1 MKPQALFHKKTNLI
15 RKNSVILKSFSFL
28 IRNFATSFARF
39 LRSNIRKNFVAYC
52 IKIKKK
58 IMKHELIISSLLV
71 LGNPMM
77 ANAQQTK
84 TTTIESV
91 STENISTDSI
101 QAMKEK
107 LRQDSIQWEKQL
119 SAVTIKGTRS
129 QFRQKNGGIVARISG
144 TSLEKE
150 PTATEVLAKLPG
162 MFKNKDGKPQ
172 AFIGGSPE
180 IYINDRKVQDYSVVE
195 NLPVTQIKEVKVIH
209 HPGAEYGNNV
219 GCVLLITTKKNLQG
233 LAIVENSGFL
243 FDSFV
248 SNNHDLDL
256 TYTHGKMTYY
266 GKLGYAN
273 WQGIWKEQDIA
284 TNYVSGSNTG
294 NNSGSQASSNTSSQA
309 GDNAT
314 TYIASATLDCK
325 HSYYDR
331 FYWSAGA
338 DLALTEKQTIGV
350 KYDGYNIHQ
359 PMPFKMTSYAMTN
372 DYVDDNVTGNNK
384 FLYYDWQHH
393 VNAFYQGKYGEKW
406 KLNFF
411 GDFVKLHTEQAQFV
425 DEISER
431 GAAKGKGAATS
442 PSALVAASSSPSVPL
457 LASVP
462 SDSIAWS
469 LASSSP
475 LQEARNKF
483 TLLPQSDGTI
493 WGAKARANYTINDKQ
508 TWMMG
513 AEYNYVKSESRTDYT
528 PADKGTSTHSITKE
542 NHAAV
547 FAEYSLDFKPF
558 SLRVGLRYEH
568 VDSRL
573 NYLKDETGRTGI
585 GRIGSFE
592 NGNSETGRTGT
603 GTLETASNEPLHR
616 KYDNLYPSLLLS
628 HQSGR
633 FSQSLSYR
641 SSETR
646 PSFQELNTGTV
657 YANHYMRQIGNSQLE
672 PSQRHEFQYQASYGD
687 LFLQAS
693 YTYVKDYITSII
705 EPDSDDPQTGYIT
718 WTNIDH
724 CWNWGSFLGYRH
736 RWGFYEPQVQAGI
749 QQGFIKA
756 VSMGKEKSFHDPY
769 YIFSLYNGFHLPK
782 GWYLNLSFSYRSSG
796 TYDFLTLCSVHNFDF
811 QLYKSFLKDRLSL
824 SLNVNDIFNTK
835 RQKTDGTYGNV
846 RFQQQKWV
854 DTRSVQ
860 LRLTYRFNQAKK
872 QYRGENSAQEAVGRM
887 GGK

>member
-1 MKPQALFHKKTNLI
+1 
-15 RKNSVILKSFSFL
+15 
-28 IRNFATSFARF
+28 
-39 LRSNIRKNFVAYC
+39 
-52 IKIKKK
+52 
-58 IMKHELIISSLLV
+58 MKHELIISGLLV
-71 LGNPMM
+71 LGNSMM
-77 ANAQQTK
+77 ANAQK
-84 TTTIESV
+84 IETTAES
-91 STENISTDSI
+91 SSTDSI

-150 PTATEVLAKLPG
+150 PTATDVLTKLPG

-172 AFIGGSPE
+172 AFIGGAPE
-180 IYINDRKVQDYSVVE
+180 IYINDRKVQDYSIVE

-233 LAIVENSGFL
+233 LAIVENSGVL

-248 SNNHDLDL
+248 SNNHDFDL

-273 WQGIWKEQDIA
+273 WQGNWTEQDIT

-294 NNSGSQASSNTSSQA
+294 SNA

-314 TYIASATLDCK
+314 SYISSSTTDCK
-325 HSYYDR
+325 HSYNDH

-350 KYDGYNIHQ
+350 KYNGYNIHQ

-372 DYVDDNVTGNNK
+372 NHVDDIVTGNNK

-393 VNAFYQGKYGEKW
+393 VNAFYQGNYGEKW

-425 DEISER
+425 DEISEK

-542 NHAAV
+542 NHSAV

-573 NYLKDETGRTGI
+573 DYLKDETGRTGI
-585 GRIGSFE
+585 G
-592 NGNSETGRTGT
+592 TTGT
-603 GTLETASNEPLHR
+603 GTLETASTKPLHR

-628 HQSGR
+628 HQAGR

-657 YANHYMRQIGNSQLE
+657 YANRYLRQIGNSQLE
-672 PSQRHEFQYQASYGD
+672 PSKRHEFQYQASYGD

-705 EPDSDDPQTGYIT
+705 EPDSDDPQIGYIT

-756 VSMGKEKSFHDPY
+756 ISMGKEKSFHDPY

-796 TYDFLTLCSVHNFDF
+796 TYEYLTINSVHNFDF

-846 RFQQQKWV
+846 RFQQQKWE

>member
-1 MKPQALFHKKTNLI
+1 MKQ
-15 RKNSVILKSFSFL
+15 
-28 IRNFATSFARF
+28 
-39 LRSNIRKNFVAYC
+39 
-52 IKIKKK
+52 
-58 IMKHELIISSLLV
+58 ELIMSGLLF
-71 LGNPMM
+71 LGNQMM

-101 QAMKEK
+101 QAMREK

-119 SAVTIKGTRS
+119 AAVTIKGTRS

-162 MFKNKDGKPQ
+162 MFKDKDGKPQ
-172 AFIGGSPE
+172 AFIGGAPE
-180 IYINDRKVQDYSVVE
+180 IYINDRKVQDYSIVE

-233 LAIVENSGFL
+233 LAIVENSGVL

-256 TYTHGKMTYY
+256 TYTRGKMTYY

-273 WQGIWKEQDIA
+273 WQGYWKEQDIT
-284 TNYVSGSNTG
+284 TNYVSGSQAGSNTG
-294 NNSGSQASSNTSSQA
+294 NNAGSNTGS
-309 GDNAT
+309 NAT
-314 TYIASATLDCK
+314 SYIASSTLDCK
-325 HSYYDR
+325 HSYNDH

-372 DYVDDNVTGNNK
+372 DHVDDNVTGNNK

-393 VNAFYQGKYGEKW
+393 VNAFYQGKFGEKW

-431 GAAKGKGAATS
+431 
-442 PSALVAASSSPSVPL
+442 
-457 LASVP
+457 
-462 SDSIAWS
+462 
-469 LASSSP
+469 
-475 LQEARNKF
+475 EARNKF

-513 AEYNYVKSESRTDYT
+513 TEYNYVKSESRADYT

-547 FAEYSLDFKPF
+547 FAEYSIDFKPF

-573 NYLKDETGRTGI
+573 NYLKDETGT
-585 GRIGSFE
+585 
-592 NGNSETGRTGT
+592 TGT
-603 GTLETASNEPLHR
+603 GTTGTPETASTEPLHR
-616 KYDNLYPSLLLS
+616 TYDNFYPSLLLS
-628 HQSGR
+628 HQAGR

-657 YANHYMRQIGNSQLE
+657 YANRYMRQVGNSELE

-693 YTYVKDYITSII
+693 YTYVKNYITSII
-705 EPDSDDPQTGYIT
+705 DPDSDDPQTGYIT

-724 CWNWGSFLGYRH
+724 CWNWGCFLAYRH

-749 QQGFIKA
+749 QQGFINA
-756 VSMGKEKSFHDPY
+756 ISMGKEKSFHDPY

-782 GWYLNLSFSYRSSG
+782 GWYMNLSFSYRSSG
-796 TYDFLTLCSVHNFDF
+796 TYDFVTISSVHNFDF
-811 QLYKSFLKDRLSL
+811 QLYKSFLKDKLSL
-824 SLNVNDIFNTK
+824 SLNVSDIFNTR

-846 RFQQQKWV
+846 RFQQQKWE

>member
-1 MKPQALFHKKTNLI
+1 
-15 RKNSVILKSFSFL
+15 
-28 IRNFATSFARF
+28 
-39 LRSNIRKNFVAYC
+39 
-52 IKIKKK
+52 
-58 IMKHELIISSLLV
+58 MKHELIMSGLL
-71 LGNPMM
+71 LMGNTMM
-77 ANAQQTK
+77 ANAQKTE

-91 STENISTDSI
+91 STESISTDSI

-107 LRQDSIQWEKQL
+107 LRQDSIEWEKQL
-119 SAVTIKGTRS
+119 AAVTIKGTRS

-150 PTATEVLAKLPG
+150 PNATEVLAKLPG
-162 MFKNKDGKPQ
+162 MFKTKDGKPQ
-172 AFIGGSPE
+172 AFIGGAPE
-180 IYINDRKVQDYSVVE
+180 IYINDRKVQDYSIVE

-233 LAIVENSGFL
+233 LAIVENSGVL

-273 WQGIWKEQDIA
+273 WQGYWKEQDIT
-284 TNYVSGSNTG
+284 TNYVSGNQTG
-294 NNSGSQASSNTSSQA
+294 NNTGSNA

-314 TYIASATLDCK
+314 SYIASSTLDCK
-325 HSYYDR
+325 HSYNDH

-372 DYVDDNVTGNNK
+372 DHVDDNVTGNNK

-393 VNAFYQGKYGEKW
+393 VNAFYQGKFGEKW

-431 GAAKGKGAATS
+431 
-442 PSALVAASSSPSVPL
+442 
-457 LASVP
+457 
-462 SDSIAWS
+462 
-469 LASSSP
+469 
-475 LQEARNKF
+475 EARNKF

-513 AEYNYVKSESRTDYT
+513 TEYNYVKSESRADYT

-547 FAEYSLDFKPF
+547 FAEYSIDFKPF

-573 NYLKDETGRTGI
+573 NYLKDETGT
-585 GRIGSFE
+585 
-592 NGNSETGRTGT
+592 TGT
-603 GTLETASNEPLHR
+603 GTTGTGTPETASTEPLHR
-616 KYDNLYPSLLLS
+616 TYDNLYPSLLLS
-628 HQSGR
+628 HQAGR

-657 YANHYMRQIGNSQLE
+657 YANRYMRQVGNSQLE
-672 PSQRHEFQYQASYGD
+672 PSKRHEFQYQASYGD

-705 EPDSDDPQTGYIT
+705 DPDSDDPQIGYIT

-749 QQGFIKA
+749 QQGFINA
-756 VSMGKEKSFHDPY
+756 ISMGKEKGFHDPY

-782 GWYLNLSFSYRSSG
+782 GWYMNLSFSYRSSG
-796 TYDFLTLCSVHNFDF
+796 TYDFVTICSVHNFDF
-811 QLYKSFLKDRLSL
+811 QLYKSFLKDKLSL
-824 SLNVNDIFNTK
+824 SLNVSDIFNTR

-846 RFQQQKWV
+846 RFQQQKWE

>member
-1 MKPQALFHKKTNLI
+1 M
-15 RKNSVILKSFSFL
+15 SG
-28 IRNFATSFARF
+28 
-39 LRSNIRKNFVAYC
+39 
-52 IKIKKK
+52 
-58 IMKHELIISSLLV
+58 LLV

-84 TTTIESV
+84 TTTAESI
-91 STENISTDSI
+91 STAKNISTDSI

-119 SAVTIKGTRS
+119 AAVTIKGTRS

-233 LAIVENSGFL
+233 LAIVENSGVL

-248 SNNHDLDL
+248 SNNHDLYL

-284 TNYVSGSNTG
+284 TNYVSGS
-294 NNSGSQASSNTSSQA
+294 QA

-325 HSYYDR
+325 HSYNDH

-372 DYVDDNVTGNNK
+372 NHVDDNVTGNNK

-425 DEISER
+425 DEISEK

-442 PSALVAASSSPSVPL
+442 PSALLAPISSSSVPL

-469 LASSSP
+469 LASSTP

-603 GTLETASNEPLHR
+603 GTPGTASTEAPLHR

-641 SSETR
+641 SSEIR

-657 YANHYMRQIGNSQLE
+657 YANHYMRQVGNSQLE
-672 PSQRHEFQYQASYGD
+672 PSKRHEFQYQASYGD

-705 EPDSDDPQTGYIT
+705 EPYSDDPQTGYIT

-756 VSMGKEKSFHDPY
+756 ISMGKEKSFHDPY

-782 GWYLNLSFSYRSSG
+782 GWYMNLSFSYRSSG
-796 TYDFLTLCSVHNFDF
+796 TYEYLTINSVHNFDF

-835 RQKTDGTYGNV
+835 RYKTDGTYGNV
-846 RFQQQKWV
+846 RFQQQKWE

>member
-1 MKPQALFHKKTNLI
+1 MSGLLI
-15 RKNSVILKSFSFL
+15 
-28 IRNFATSFARF
+28 
-39 LRSNIRKNFVAYC
+39 
-52 IKIKKK
+52 
-58 IMKHELIISSLLV
+58 
-71 LGNPMM
+71 LGNQMM

-101 QAMKEK
+101 QAMREK

-119 SAVTIKGTRS
+119 AAVTIKGTRS

-150 PTATEVLAKLPG
+150 PNATEVLAKLPG
-162 MFKNKDGKPQ
+162 MFKDKDGKPQ
-172 AFIGGSPE
+172 AFIGGAPE
-180 IYINDRKVQDYSVVE
+180 IYINDRKVQDYSIVE

-233 LAIVENSGFL
+233 LAIVENSGVL

-256 TYTHGKMTYY
+256 TYTRGKMTYY

-273 WQGIWKEQDIA
+273 WQGYWKEQDIT
-284 TNYVSGSNTG
+284 TNYVSGSQAGSNTG
-294 NNSGSQASSNTSSQA
+294 NNAGSNTGS
-309 GDNAT
+309 NAT
-314 TYIASATLDCK
+314 SYIASSTLDCK
-325 HSYYDR
+325 HSYNDH

-372 DYVDDNVTGNNK
+372 DHVDDNVTGNNK

-393 VNAFYQGKYGEKW
+393 VNAFYQGKFGEKW

-431 GAAKGKGAATS
+431 
-442 PSALVAASSSPSVPL
+442 
-457 LASVP
+457 
-462 SDSIAWS
+462 
-469 LASSSP
+469 
-475 LQEARNKF
+475 EARNKF

-513 AEYNYVKSESRTDYT
+513 TEYNYVKSESRTDYT

-547 FAEYSLDFKPF
+547 FAEYSIDFKPF

-573 NYLKDETGRTGI
+573 NYLKDETGT
-585 GRIGSFE
+585 
-592 NGNSETGRTGT
+592 TGT
-603 GTLETASNEPLHR
+603 GTTGTPETASTEPLHR
-616 KYDNLYPSLLLS
+616 TYDNFYPSLLLS
-628 HQSGR
+628 HQAGR

-657 YANHYMRQIGNSQLE
+657 YANRYMRQVGNSELE
-672 PSQRHEFQYQASYGD
+672 PSQRHDFQYQASYGD

-756 VSMGKEKSFHDPY
+756 ISMGKEKSFHDPY

-782 GWYLNLSFSYRSSG
+782 GWYMNLSFSYRSSG
-796 TYDFLTLCSVHNFDF
+796 TYDFVTISSVHNFDF
-811 QLYKSFLKDRLSL
+811 QLYKSFLKDKLSL
-824 SLNVNDIFNTK
+824 SLNVSDIFNTR
-835 RQKTDGTYGNV
+835 RQKTDGTYDNV
-846 RFQQQKWV
+846 RFQQQKWE

>member
-1 MKPQALFHKKTNLI
+1 MKQQALFHKKTNLI
-15 RKNSVILKSFSFL
+15 QRNSVILKSFSFL
-28 IRNFATSFARF
+28 IHNFATSFARF

-58 IMKHELIISSLLV
+58 IMKQELIMSGLLI
-71 LGNPMM
+71 LGNPMI
-77 ANAQQTK
+77 ANAQQTE
-84 TTTIESV
+84 TTTAK
-91 STENISTDSI
+91 NISTDSI
-101 QAMKEK
+101 QAMREK

-119 SAVTIKGTRS
+119 AAVTIKGTRS

-256 TYTHGKMTYY
+256 TYTRGKMTYY
-266 GKLGYAN
+266 AKLSYAN

-294 NNSGSQASSNTSSQA
+294 SNA

-314 TYIASATLDCK
+314 TYIASSTLDCK
-325 HSYYDR
+325 HSYYDH
-331 FYWSAGA
+331 FYWSTGA

-372 DYVDDNVTGNNK
+372 DHVDDNVTGDNK

-393 VNAFYQGKYGEKW
+393 VNAFYQGNYGEKW
-406 KLNFF
+406 KLNIF
-411 GDFVKLHTEQAQFV
+411 GDFVKLHTEQGQFV
-425 DEISER
+425 DETSER
-431 GAAKGKGAATS
+431 GAAT
-442 PSALVAASSSPSVPL
+442 AASSSPSVSL
-457 LASVP
+457 LVPVP
-462 SDSIAWS
+462 SDSIACP

-573 NYLKDETGRTGI
+573 NYLKDETGKSG
-585 GRIGSFE
+585 IGSFG
-592 NGNSETGRTGT
+592 NGNSEIGTTGT
-603 GTLETASNEPLHR
+603 GTPGTASTEAPIHR

-657 YANHYMRQIGNSQLE
+657 YANRYMRQVGNSQLE
-672 PSQRHEFQYQASYGD
+672 PSKRHEFQYQASYGD

-705 EPDSDDPQTGYIT
+705 KPDSDDPQTGYIT

-736 RWGFYEPQVQAGI
+736 RWGFYEPQLQAGI

-756 VSMGKEKSFHDPY
+756 VNMGKEKSFHDPY

-796 TYDFLTLCSVHNFDF
+796 TYEYLTINSVHNFDF

-824 SLNVNDIFNTK
+824 SLNVSDIFNTIS
-835 RQKTDGTYGNV
+835 RKTDGTYGNV
-846 RFQQQKWV
+846 RFQQQKWE

>member
-1 MKPQALFHKKTNLI
+1 
-15 RKNSVILKSFSFL
+15 
-28 IRNFATSFARF
+28 
-39 LRSNIRKNFVAYC
+39 
-52 IKIKKK
+52 
-58 IMKHELIISSLLV
+58 MKHELIMSGLLV

-84 TTTIESV
+84 TTTA
-91 STENISTDSI
+91 ENISTDSI

-119 SAVTIKGTRS
+119 AAVTIKGTRS

-172 AFIGGSPE
+172 AFIGGAPE

-284 TNYVSGSNTG
+284 TNYVSGSNIESNTGSNTG

-314 TYIASATLDCK
+314 NYIASSTLDCK

-372 DYVDDNVTGNNK
+372 DHVDDNVTGNNK

-431 GAAKGKGAATS
+431 GAAKEKGAAKGKGAATS

-493 WGAKARANYTINDKQ
+493 WGAKARANYTISDKQ

-603 GTLETASNEPLHR
+603 GTPETASTEPLHR
-616 KYDNLYPSLLLS
+616 KYDNLYPSLLLT

-641 SSETR
+641 TSEIR

-657 YANHYMRQIGNSQLE
+657 YANRYMWQIGNSQLE

-736 RWGFYEPQVQAGI
+736 RWGFYEPQVQTGI

>member
-1 MKPQALFHKKTNLI
+1 MKQQALFHKKTNLI
-15 RKNSVILKSFSFL
+15 QRNSVILKSFSFL

-58 IMKHELIISSLLV
+58 IMKQELIMSGLLI
-71 LGNPMM
+71 LGNPMI
-77 ANAQQTK
+77 ANAQQTE
-84 TTTIESV
+84 TTTAK
-91 STENISTDSI
+91 NISTDSI
-101 QAMKEK
+101 QAMREK

-119 SAVTIKGTRS
+119 AAVTIKGTRS

-172 AFIGGSPE
+172 AFIGGAPE

-233 LAIVENSGFL
+233 LAIVENSGVL

-273 WQGIWKEQDIA
+273 WQGKWKEQDIA
-284 TNYVSGSNTG
+284 TNYVSGSNIGSNTG

-325 HSYYDR
+325 HSYNDH

-372 DYVDDNVTGNNK
+372 DHVDDNVTGNNK
-384 FLYYDWQHH
+384 FFYYDWQHH
-393 VNAFYQGKYGEKW
+393 VNAFYQGHYGEKW

-431 GAAKGKGAATS
+431 GAAT
-442 PSALVAASSSPSVPL
+442 AASSSPSVSL
-457 LASVP
+457 LVPVP
-462 SDSIAWS
+462 SDSIACP

-573 NYLKDETGRTGI
+573 DYLKDETGRNGI
-585 GRIGSFE
+585 G
-592 NGNSETGRTGT
+592 TTGT
-603 GTLETASNEPLHR
+603 GTLETASTEPLHR

-628 HQSGR
+628 HQAGR

-641 SSETR
+641 SSEIR

-672 PSQRHEFQYQASYGD
+672 PSKRHEFQYQASYGD

-736 RWGFYEPQVQAGI
+736 RWGFYEPQLQAGI

-796 TYDFLTLCSVHNFDF
+796 TYEYLTINSVHNFDF

-824 SLNVNDIFNTK
+824 SLNVSDIFNTIS
-835 RQKTDGTYGNV
+835 RKTDGTYGNV
-846 RFQQQKWV
+846 RFQQQKWE

>member
-1 MKPQALFHKKTNLI
+1 MII
-15 RKNSVILKSFSFL
+15 R
-28 IRNFATSFARF
+28 
-39 LRSNIRKNFVAYC
+39 
-52 IKIKKK
+52 KK
-58 IMKHELIISSLLV
+58 IMKHELIMSGLLI

-77 ANAQQTK
+77 MHAQKTK
-84 TTTIESV
+84 TTTAESISAESS
-91 STENISTDSI
+91 STDNIQAIKENLHPDSI

-107 LRQDSIQWEKQL
+107 LHQDSIQWEKQL
-119 SAVTIKGTRS
+119 AAVTIKGTRS

-266 GKLGYAN
+266 GKLAYAN

-284 TNYVSGSNTG
+284 TNYVSGNQAGDNTG
-294 NNSGSQASSNTSSQA
+294 NNA

-314 TYIASATLDCK
+314 TYIASATLDSK

-338 DLALTEKQTIGV
+338 DLALTEKQTFGV

-372 DYVDDNVTGNNK
+372 NHVDDNVTGDNK

-393 VNAFYQGKYGEKW
+393 VNAFYQGHYGEKW
-406 KLNFF
+406 KLNIF
-411 GDFVKLHTEQAQFV
+411 GDFVKLHTEQGQFV
-425 DEISER
+425 NEISE
-431 GAAKGKGAATS
+431 KN
-442 PSALVAASSSPSVPL
+442 
-457 LASVP
+457 LANGVSEE
-462 SDSIAWS
+462 D
-469 LASSSP
+469 
-475 LQEARNKF
+475 ARNKF

-558 SLRVGLRYEH
+558 SLRL
-568 VDSRL
+568 
-573 NYLKDETGRTGI
+573 
-585 GRIGSFE
+585 
-592 NGNSETGRTGT
+592 
-603 GTLETASNEPLHR
+603 
-616 KYDNLYPSLLLS
+616 
-628 HQSGR
+628 
-633 FSQSLSYR
+633 
-641 SSETR
+641 
-646 PSFQELNTGTV
+646 
-657 YANHYMRQIGNSQLE
+657 
-672 PSQRHEFQYQASYGD
+672 
-687 LFLQAS
+687 
-693 YTYVKDYITSII
+693 
-705 EPDSDDPQTGYIT
+705 
-718 WTNIDH
+718 
-724 CWNWGSFLGYRH
+724 
-736 RWGFYEPQVQAGI
+736 
-749 QQGFIKA
+749 
-756 VSMGKEKSFHDPY
+756 
-769 YIFSLYNGFHLPK
+769 
-782 GWYLNLSFSYRSSG
+782 
-796 TYDFLTLCSVHNFDF
+796 
-811 QLYKSFLKDRLSL
+811 
-824 SLNVNDIFNTK
+824 
-835 RQKTDGTYGNV
+835 
-846 RFQQQKWV
+846 
-854 DTRSVQ
+854 
-860 LRLTYRFNQAKK
+860 
-872 QYRGENSAQEAVGRM
+872 
-887 GGK
+887 

>member
-1 MKPQALFHKKTNLI
+1 M
-15 RKNSVILKSFSFL
+15 
-28 IRNFATSFARF
+28 
-39 LRSNIRKNFVAYC
+39 
-52 IKIKKK
+52 
-58 IMKHELIISSLLV
+58 SSLLI

-84 TTTIESV
+84 TTTAESI
-91 STENISTDSI
+91 STAKNISTDSI

-119 SAVTIKGTRS
+119 AAVTIKGTRS

-172 AFIGGSPE
+172 AFIGGAPE

-284 TNYVSGSNTG
+284 TNYVSGS
-294 NNSGSQASSNTSSQA
+294 QA

-325 HSYYDR
+325 HSYNDH

-372 DYVDDNVTGNNK
+372 DHVDDNVTGNNK
-384 FLYYDWQHH
+384 FFYYDWQHH

-425 DEISER
+425 DEISEK

-442 PSALVAASSSPSVPL
+442 PSALLAPSSFPSVSL

-475 LQEARNKF
+475 QQEARNKF

-592 NGNSETGRTGT
+592 NGNSEIGRTGT
-603 GTLETASNEPLHR
+603 GTPGTASTEAPLHR
-616 KYDNLYPSLLLS
+616 KYDNLYPSLLLT

-641 SSETR
+641 SSEIR

-657 YANHYMRQIGNSQLE
+657 YANHYMRQVGNSQLE

-693 YTYVKDYITSII
+693 YTYVKNYITSII
-705 EPDSDDPQTGYIT
+705 EPYSDDPQTGYIT

-736 RWGFYEPQVQAGI
+736 RWGFYEPQLQAGI

-796 TYDFLTLCSVHNFDF
+796 TYEFLTINSVHNFDF

-824 SLNVNDIFNTK
+824 SLNVSDIFNTIS
-835 RQKTDGTYGNV
+835 RKTDGTYGNV
-846 RFQQQKWV
+846 RFQQQKWE

>member
-1 MKPQALFHKKTNLI
+1 
-15 RKNSVILKSFSFL
+15 
-28 IRNFATSFARF
+28 
-39 LRSNIRKNFVAYC
+39 
-52 IKIKKK
+52 
-58 IMKHELIISSLLV
+58 MKHELIMSGLLV

-84 TTTIESV
+84 TTTTESV

-119 SAVTIKGTRS
+119 AAVTIKGTRS

-233 LAIVENSGFL
+233 LAIVESSGFL

-256 TYTHGKMTYY
+256 TYTHDKMTYY

-284 TNYVSGSNTG
+284 TNYVSGSNIGSNTG
-294 NNSGSQASSNTSSQA
+294 SNTSSQA

-325 HSYYDR
+325 HSYNDH

-350 KYDGYNIHQ
+350 KYNGYNIHQ

-372 DYVDDNVTGNNK
+372 NHVDDNVTGNNK
-384 FLYYDWQHH
+384 FFYYDWQHH
-393 VNAFYQGKYGEKW
+393 VNAFYQGHYGEKW

-411 GDFVKLHTEQAQFV
+411 GDFVKLHTEQGQFV
-425 DEISER
+425 DEISE
-431 GAAKGKGAATS
+431 KN
-442 PSALVAASSSPSVPL
+442 
-457 LASVP
+457 LANGVNEE
-462 SDSIAWS
+462 D
-469 LASSSP
+469 
-475 LQEARNKF
+475 ARNKF

-573 NYLKDETGRTGI
+573 DYLKDETGRTGI
-585 GRIGSFE
+585 GRIGS
-592 NGNSETGRTGT
+592 SETGTTGT
-603 GTLETASNEPLHR
+603 GTPGTASSEPLHR
-616 KYDNLYPSLLLS
+616 KYNNLYPSLLLS

-641 SSETR
+641 SSEIR
-646 PSFQELNTGTV
+646 PTFQELNTGTV
-657 YANHYMRQIGNSQLE
+657 YANRYMWQIGNSQLE

-724 CWNWGSFLGYRH
+724 
-736 RWGFYEPQVQAGI
+736 
-749 QQGFIKA
+749 
-756 VSMGKEKSFHDPY
+756 D
-769 YIFSLYNGFHLPK
+769 
-782 GWYLNLSFSYRSSG
+782 
-796 TYDFLTLCSVHNFDF
+796 
-811 QLYKSFLKDRLSL
+811 
-824 SLNVNDIFNTK
+824 
-835 RQKTDGTYGNV
+835 TD
-846 RFQQQKWV
+846 W
-854 DTRSVQ
+854 
-860 LRLTYRFNQAKK
+860 
-872 QYRGENSAQEAVGRM
+872 
-887 GGK
+887 

>member
-1 MKPQALFHKKTNLI
+1 MKQQALFHKKINLI

-28 IRNFATSFARF
+28 IRNFATSSARF

-58 IMKHELIISSLLV
+58 IMKQELIMSGLLI
-71 LGNPMM
+71 LGNPMI

-84 TTTIESV
+84 TTTAESI
-91 STENISTDSI
+91 STAKNISTDSI

-119 SAVTIKGTRS
+119 AAVTIKGTRS

-180 IYINDRKVQDYSVVE
+180 IYINERKVQDYSVVE

-233 LAIVENSGFL
+233 LAIVENSGIL

-273 WQGIWKEQDIA
+273 WQGKWKEQDIT
-284 TNYVSGSNTG
+284 TNYVSGSN
-294 NNSGSQASSNTSSQA
+294 AESNTSSQA
-309 GDNAT
+309 SSNAIS
-314 TYIASATLDCK
+314 YISSSTLDCK
-325 HSYYDR
+325 HSYNDH

-359 PMPFKMTSYAMTN
+359 PMPFKMTSYAMTTHATTGSH
-372 DYVDDNVTGNNK
+372 VDDNVTGNNK

-431 GAAKGKGAATS
+431 GAASTQ
-442 PSALVAASSSPSVPL
+442 
-457 LASVP
+457 
-462 SDSIAWS
+462 
-469 LASSSP
+469 
-475 LQEARNKF
+475 QEARNKF

-573 NYLKDETGRTGI
+573 NYLKDETGRSG
-585 GRIGSFE
+585 IGSFE
-592 NGNSETGRTGT
+592 NGNSEIGT
-603 GTLETASNEPLHR
+603 TRIGTPGTASTEAPLHR

-628 HQSGR
+628 HQAGR

-641 SSETR
+641 SSEIR

-657 YANHYMRQIGNSQLE
+657 YANRYMRQVGNSQLE

-705 EPDSDDPQTGYIT
+705 EPDSDDPQIGYIT

-796 TYDFLTLCSVHNFDF
+796 TYDFLTINSVHNFDF

-824 SLNVNDIFNTK
+824 SLNVSDIFNTIS
-835 RQKTDGTYGNV
+835 RKTDGTYGNV
-846 RFQQQKWV
+846 RFQQQKWE

>member
-1 MKPQALFHKKTNLI
+1 MKQ
-15 RKNSVILKSFSFL
+15 
-28 IRNFATSFARF
+28 
-39 LRSNIRKNFVAYC
+39 
-52 IKIKKK
+52 
-58 IMKHELIISSLLV
+58 ELIMSGLLV

-77 ANAQQTK
+77 ANAQKTE

-91 STENISTDSI
+91 STENNSTDSI

-107 LRQDSIQWEKQL
+107 LRQDSIEWEKQL
-119 SAVTIKGTRS
+119 AAVTIKGTRS

-162 MFKNKDGKPQ
+162 MFKDKDGKPQ
-172 AFIGGSPE
+172 AFIGGAPE
-180 IYINDRKVQDYSVVE
+180 IYINDRKVQDYSIVE

-233 LAIVENSGFL
+233 LAIVENSGVL

-273 WQGIWKEQDIA
+273 WQGYWKEQDIT
-284 TNYVSGSNTG
+284 TNYVSGNQTGNNAGSNTG
-294 NNSGSQASSNTSSQA
+294 S
-309 GDNAT
+309 NAT
-314 TYIASATLDCK
+314 SYIASSTLDCK
-325 HSYYDR
+325 HSYNDH

-372 DYVDDNVTGNNK
+372 DHVDDNVTGNNK

-393 VNAFYQGKYGEKW
+393 VNAFYQGKFGEKW

-431 GAAKGKGAATS
+431 
-442 PSALVAASSSPSVPL
+442 
-457 LASVP
+457 
-462 SDSIAWS
+462 
-469 LASSSP
+469 
-475 LQEARNKF
+475 EARNKF

-513 AEYNYVKSESRTDYT
+513 TEYNYVKSESRADYT

-547 FAEYSLDFKPF
+547 FAEYSIDFKPF

-573 NYLKDETGRTGI
+573 DYLKDETGT
-585 GRIGSFE
+585 
-592 NGNSETGRTGT
+592 TGT
-603 GTLETASNEPLHR
+603 GTTGTPETASTEPLHR
-616 KYDNLYPSLLLS
+616 TYDNFYPSLLLS
-628 HQSGR
+628 HQAGR

-657 YANHYMRQIGNSQLE
+657 YANRYMRQVGNSELE
-672 PSQRHEFQYQASYGD
+672 PSQRHDFQYQASYGD

-693 YTYVKDYITSII
+693 YTYVKNYITSII
-705 EPDSDDPQTGYIT
+705 DPDSDDPQTGYIT

-749 QQGFIKA
+749 QQGFINA
-756 VSMGKEKSFHDPY
+756 ISMGKEKSFHDPY

-796 TYDFLTLCSVHNFDF
+796 TYDFVTISSVHNFDF
-811 QLYKSFLKDRLSL
+811 QLYKSFLKDKLSL
-824 SLNVNDIFNTK
+824 SLNVSDIFNTR

-846 RFQQQKWV
+846 RFQQQKWE

>member
-1 MKPQALFHKKTNLI
+1 M
-15 RKNSVILKSFSFL
+15 
-28 IRNFATSFARF
+28 
-39 LRSNIRKNFVAYC
+39 
-52 IKIKKK
+52 
-58 IMKHELIISSLLV
+58 SSLLI

-84 TTTIESV
+84 TTTAGSS
-91 STENISTDSI
+91 STESILTKKEELHQDSI

-119 SAVTIKGTRS
+119 AAVTIKGTRS

-150 PTATEVLAKLPG
+150 PTTTEVLAKLPG
-162 MFKNKDGKPQ
+162 MFKSKDGKPQ
-172 AFIGGSPE
+172 AFIGGAPE
-180 IYINDRKVQDYSVVE
+180 IYINERKVQDYSVVE

-233 LAIVENSGFL
+233 LAIVENSGIL

-256 TYTHGKMTYY
+256 TYTHGKITYY
-266 GKLGYAN
+266 AKLGYAN
-273 WQGIWKEQDIA
+273 WQGKWKEQDIT

-294 NNSGSQASSNTSSQA
+294 SNSGSQA

-314 TYIASATLDCK
+314 TYLASSTLDCK
-325 HSYYDR
+325 HSYNDH

-359 PMPFKMTSYAMTN
+359 PMPFKMTSYAMTTQATTGSHI
-372 DYVDDNVTGNNK
+372 DDNVTGNNK

-393 VNAFYQGKYGEKW
+393 VNAFYQGHYGEKW

-411 GDFVKLHTEQAQFV
+411 GDFVKLHTEQAQYV

-431 GAAKGKGAATS
+431 GAAST
-442 PSALVAASSSPSVPL
+442 SSSS
-457 LASVP
+457 
-462 SDSIAWS
+462 
-469 LASSSP
+469 
-475 LQEARNKF
+475 QKEARNKF

-493 WGAKARANYTINDKQ
+493 WGAKTRANYTINDKQ

-573 NYLKDETGRTGI
+573 DYLNDETGRTGI
-585 GRIGSFE
+585 G
-592 NGNSETGRTGT
+592 TTGT
-603 GTLETASNEPLHR
+603 GTTGTGIGSSTEPLHR

-646 PSFQELNTGTV
+646 PSFRELNTGTV
-657 YANHYMRQIGNSQLE
+657 YANRYMRQIGNSQLE
-672 PSQRHEFQYQASYGD
+672 PSKRHEFQYQASYGD

-693 YTYVKDYITSII
+693 YTYVKDYITNII

-718 WTNIDH
+718 WINIDH

-736 RWGFYEPQVQAGI
+736 RWGFYEPQLQAGI

-796 TYDFLTLCSVHNFDF
+796 TYEYLTINSVHNFDF

-824 SLNVNDIFNTK
+824 SLNVSDIFNTK
-835 RQKTDGTYGNV
+835 SQKTDGTYGNV
-846 RFQQQKWV
+846 RFQQQKWE

>member
-1 MKPQALFHKKTNLI
+1 MSGLLI
-15 RKNSVILKSFSFL
+15 
-28 IRNFATSFARF
+28 
-39 LRSNIRKNFVAYC
+39 
-52 IKIKKK
+52 
-58 IMKHELIISSLLV
+58 
-71 LGNPMM
+71 LGNPTM
-77 ANAQQTK
+77 AHAQQTK
-84 TTTIESV
+84 TTTAESS
-91 STENISTDSI
+91 STESCSTESNSTESILTKKEGLLQDSI

-150 PTATEVLAKLPG
+150 PNATEVLAKLPG
-162 MFKNKDGKPQ
+162 MFKDKDGKPQ
-172 AFIGGSPE
+172 AFIGGAPE
-180 IYINDRKVQDYSVVE
+180 IYINDRKVQDYSMVE

-266 GKLGYAN
+266 AKLGYAN
-273 WQGIWKEQDIA
+273 WQGNWKEQDIT
-284 TNYVSGSNTG
+284 TNYVSGNQTG
-294 NNSGSQASSNTSSQA
+294 NNTGSNA

-314 TYIASATLDCK
+314 SYIASSTLDCK
-325 HSYYDR
+325 HSYNDH

-372 DYVDDNVTGNNK
+372 DHVDDNVTGNNK

-411 GDFVKLHTEQAQFV
+411 GDFVKLHTEQVQFV

-431 GAAKGKGAATS
+431 GAAST
-442 PSALVAASSSPSVPL
+442 PSSFPSVSL
-457 LASVP
+457 LAPVP
-462 SDSIAWS
+462 SDSIACP
-469 LASSSP
+469 LTSSSP

-513 AEYNYVKSESRTDYT
+513 AEYNYVKSESRADYT

-573 NYLKDETGRTGI
+573 DYLKDETGTTGI
-585 GRIGSFE
+585 GS
-592 NGNSETGRTGT
+592 SETGTTGT
-603 GTLETASNEPLHR
+603 GTPETASTEPLHR
-616 KYDNLYPSLLLS
+616 KYDNLYPSLLLT

-657 YANHYMRQIGNSQLE
+657 YANRYMRQVGNSELE
-672 PSQRHEFQYQASYGD
+672 PSQRHDFQYQASYGD

-693 YTYVKDYITSII
+693 YTYVKNYITSII
-705 EPDSDDPQTGYIT
+705 EPDSNDPQTGYIT

-749 QQGFIKA
+749 QQGFINA
-756 VSMGKEKSFHDPY
+756 ISMGKEKSFHDPY

-782 GWYLNLSFSYRSSG
+782 GWYMNLSFSYRSSG
-796 TYDFLTLCSVHNFDF
+796 TYDFVTISSVHNFDF

-824 SLNVNDIFNTK
+824 SLNVSDIFNTIS
-835 RQKTDGTYGNV
+835 RKTDGTYGNV
-846 RFQQQKWV
+846 RFQQQKWE

>member
-1 MKPQALFHKKTNLI
+1 MSGLLI
-15 RKNSVILKSFSFL
+15 
-28 IRNFATSFARF
+28 
-39 LRSNIRKNFVAYC
+39 
-52 IKIKKK
+52 
-58 IMKHELIISSLLV
+58 
-71 LGNPMM
+71 LGNPMLTH
-77 ANAQQTK
+77 AQQTK
-84 TTTIESV
+84 TTTAGSS
-91 STENISTDSI
+91 STESILTKKEVLLQDSI

-119 SAVTIKGTRS
+119 AAVTIKGTRS

-172 AFIGGSPE
+172 AFIGGAPE
-180 IYINDRKVQDYSVVE
+180 IYINERKVQDYSVVE

-243 FDSFV
+243 FNSFV

-256 TYTHGKMTYY
+256 TYTRGKMTYY
-266 GKLGYAN
+266 AKLSYAN

-294 NNSGSQASSNTSSQA
+294 SNA

-314 TYIASATLDCK
+314 TYIASSTLDCK
-325 HSYYDR
+325 HSYNDH

-372 DYVDDNVTGNNK
+372 NHVDDNVTGNNK
-384 FLYYDWQHH
+384 FFYYDWQHH

-431 GAAKGKGAATS
+431 GAAT
-442 PSALVAASSSPSVPL
+442 AASSSPSVSL

-462 SDSIAWS
+462 SDSIACP

-493 WGAKARANYTINDKQ
+493 WGAKTRANYTINDKQ
-508 TWMMG
+508 SLMFG
-513 AEYNYVKSESRTDYT
+513 GEYNYVKSESRTDYT

-573 NYLKDETGRTGI
+573 KYLKEETGRTGI
-585 GRIGSFE
+585 GSSE
-592 NGNSETGRTGT
+592 NGNSETGTTGTGTTGT
-603 GTLETASNEPLHR
+603 GTLKAISANTPIHR

-628 HQSGR
+628 HQAGR

-657 YANHYMRQIGNSQLE
+657 YANRYMRQIGNSQLE
-672 PSQRHEFQYQASYGD
+672 PSKRHEFQYQASYGD

-705 EPDSDDPQTGYIT
+705 EPDSDDPQIGYIT

-756 VSMGKEKSFHDPY
+756 ISMGKEKSFHDPY

-796 TYDFLTLCSVHNFDF
+796 TYDFITICSMHNFDF

-835 RQKTDGTYGNV
+835 RQKTDGIYGNV
-846 RFQQQKWV
+846 RFQQQKWE

>member
-1 MKPQALFHKKTNLI
+1 M
-15 RKNSVILKSFSFL
+15 
-28 IRNFATSFARF
+28 
-39 LRSNIRKNFVAYC
+39 
-52 IKIKKK
+52 
-58 IMKHELIISSLLV
+58 SSLLI

-77 ANAQQTK
+77 ANAQKTE
-84 TTTIESV
+84 TTTIES
-91 STENISTDSI
+91 ISTDSI
-101 QAMKEK
+101 QAMREK
-107 LRQDSIQWEKQL
+107 LRQDSILWEKQL
-119 SAVTIKGTRS
+119 SSVTIKGTRS

-150 PTATEVLAKLPG
+150 PNATEVLAKLPG
-162 MFKNKDGKPQ
+162 MFKDKDGKPQ
-172 AFIGGSPE
+172 AFIGGAPE
-180 IYINDRKVQDYSVVE
+180 IYINDRKVQDYSIVE

-233 LAIVENSGFL
+233 LAIVENSGVL

-273 WQGIWKEQDIA
+273 WQGNWKEQDIA
-284 TNYVSGSNTG
+284 TNYVSGNQTG
-294 NNSGSQASSNTSSQA
+294 NNTGSNA

-314 TYIASATLDCK
+314 TYIASSTLDCK
-325 HSYYDR
+325 HSYNDH
-331 FYWSAGA
+331 FYWSTGA
-338 DLALTEKQTIGV
+338 DLALTESQTIGV

-359 PMPFKMTSYAMTN
+359 PMPFKTTSYAMTN
-372 DYVDDNVTGNNK
+372 DHVDDNVTGDNK

-431 GAAKGKGAATS
+431 GAATGKEAAIGNGGAIVKGGAIS
-442 PSALVAASSSPSVPL
+442 PSSLTAASSSPSVSL
-457 LASVP
+457 LAPVP
-462 SDSIAWS
+462 SDSIACPLS
-469 LASSSP
+469 SSSP
-475 LQEARNKF
+475 QLEARNKF

-573 NYLKDETGRTGI
+573 DYLKDETGRTGI
-585 GRIGSFE
+585 GS
-592 NGNSETGRTGT
+592 SETGTTGT
-603 GTLETASNEPLHR
+603 GTPGTASTEPLHR

-657 YANHYMRQIGNSQLE
+657 YANRYQRQVGNSQLE
-672 PSQRHEFQYQASYGD
+672 PSQRHDFQYQASYGD

-693 YTYVKDYITSII
+693 YTYVKNYITSII
-705 EPDSDDPQTGYIT
+705 EPYSDDPQTGYIT

-749 QQGFIKA
+749 QQGFLNAIC
-756 VSMGKEKSFHDPY
+756 MGKEKSFHDPY

-796 TYDFLTLCSVHNFDF
+796 TYDFLTISSVHNFDF

-824 SLNVNDIFNTK
+824 SLNVSDIFNTK
-835 RQKTDGTYGNV
+835 RQKTDGIYGNV
-846 RFQQQKWV
+846 RFQQQKWE

-872 QYRGENSAQEAVGRM
+872 QYRGENTAQEAVGRM

>member
-1 MKPQALFHKKTNLI
+1 MSGLLI
-15 RKNSVILKSFSFL
+15 
-28 IRNFATSFARF
+28 
-39 LRSNIRKNFVAYC
+39 
-52 IKIKKK
+52 
-58 IMKHELIISSLLV
+58 
-71 LGNPMM
+71 LGNQMI

-84 TTTIESV
+84 TTTAESI
-91 STENISTDSI
+91 STAKNISTDSI
-101 QAMKEK
+101 QAMREK

-119 SAVTIKGTRS
+119 AAVTIKGTRS

-150 PTATEVLAKLPG
+150 PNATEVLAKLPG

-172 AFIGGSPE
+172 AFIGGAPE

-256 TYTHGKMTYY
+256 TYTRGKMTYY
-266 GKLGYAN
+266 AKLSYAN

-294 NNSGSQASSNTSSQA
+294 SNA

-314 TYIASATLDCK
+314 TYIASSTLDCK
-325 HSYYDR
+325 HSYYDH
-331 FYWSAGA
+331 FYWSTGA

-359 PMPFKMTSYAMTN
+359 PMSFKMTSYAMTN
-372 DYVDDNVTGNNK
+372 DHVDDNVTGDNK

-393 VNAFYQGKYGEKW
+393 VNAFYQGNYGEKW
-406 KLNFF
+406 KLNVF
-411 GDFVKLHTEQAQFV
+411 GDFVKLHTEQGQFV
-425 DEISER
+425 DEISE
-431 GAAKGKGAATS
+431 KN
-442 PSALVAASSSPSVPL
+442 
-457 LASVP
+457 LANGVSEE
-462 SDSIAWS
+462 
-469 LASSSP
+469 
-475 LQEARNKF
+475 EARNKF

-573 NYLKDETGRTGI
+573 NYLKDETGKSG
-585 GRIGSFE
+585 IGSFG
-592 NGNSETGRTGT
+592 NGNSEIGTTGT
-603 GTLETASNEPLHR
+603 GTLETASTEAPLHR

-641 SSETR
+641 SSEIR

-657 YANHYMRQIGNSQLE
+657 YANRYMRQVGNSQLE

-693 YTYVKDYITSII
+693 YTYVKNYITSII

-736 RWGFYEPQVQAGI
+736 RWGFYEPQLQAGI

-782 GWYLNLSFSYRSSG
+782 GWYMNLSFSYRSSG
-796 TYDFLTLCSVHNFDF
+796 TYDFLTICSVHNFDF

-846 RFQQQKWV
+846 QFQQQKWE

>member
-1 MKPQALFHKKTNLI
+1 M
-15 RKNSVILKSFSFL
+15 
-28 IRNFATSFARF
+28 RN
-39 LRSNIRKNFVAYC
+39 
-52 IKIKKK
+52 
-58 IMKHELIISSLLV
+58 ELIMGCLLMLSL
-71 LGNPMM
+71 PT
-77 ANAQQTK
+77 ATHAQQKEQTTK
-84 TTTIESV
+84 ADA
-91 STENISTDSI
+91 DSI
-101 QAMKEK
+101 LTMRERM
-107 LRQDSIQWEKQL
+107 RQDSILWEKQL
-119 SAVTIKGTRS
+119 DAVTIKGTRS
-129 QFRQKNGGIVARISG
+129 QFRQKNGGIVARIAG

-150 PTATEVLAKLPG
+150 PTTTDVLAKLPG
-162 MFKNKDGKPQ
+162 MFRNKDGKPQ
-172 AFIGGSPE
+172 AFIGGAPE

-233 LAIVENSGFL
+233 LAIVENSGVL

-273 WQGIWKEQDIA
+273 WQGYWKEQDIT
-284 TNYVSGSNTG
+284 TNYVSGNQAGSNIGSNTD
-294 NNSGSQASSNTSSQA
+294 
-309 GDNAT
+309 DNAT
-314 TYIASATLDCK
+314 SYIASSTLDCK
-325 HSYYDR
+325 HSYNDH

-372 DYVDDNVTGNNK
+372 DHVDDNVTGDNK

-393 VNAFYQGKYGEKW
+393 VNAFYQGKFGEKW

-431 GAAKGKGAATS
+431 
-442 PSALVAASSSPSVPL
+442 
-457 LASVP
+457 
-462 SDSIAWS
+462 
-469 LASSSP
+469 
-475 LQEARNKF
+475 EARNKF

-513 AEYNYVKSESRTDYT
+513 AEYNYVKSESRADYT
-528 PADKGTSTHSITKE
+528 PVDKGTSTHSITKE

-573 NYLKDETGRTGI
+573 DYL
-585 GRIGSFE
+585 
-592 NGNSETGRTGT
+592 
-603 GTLETASNEPLHR
+603 TAADGANTDLQQPIHR
-616 KYDNLYPSLLLS
+616 SYNNLYPSLLLT
-628 HQSGR
+628 HQAGR

-657 YANHYMRQIGNSQLE
+657 YANRYMRQVGNCKLE

-705 EPDSDDPQTGYIT
+705 EPDSNDPQTGYIT

-736 RWGFYEPQVQAGI
+736 RWGFYEPQLQAGI
-749 QQGFIKA
+749 EQGFIKTI
-756 VSMGKEKSFHDPY
+756 SMGKEKGFHDPY

-782 GWYLNLSFSYRSSG
+782 GWYMNLSFSYRSSG
-796 TYDFLTLCSVHNFDF
+796 TYDFLTISSVHNFDF

-824 SLNVNDIFNTK
+824 SLNVSDIFNTR

-846 RFQQQKWV
+846 RFQQQKWE
-854 DTRSVQ
+854 DTRGVQ

>member
-1 MKPQALFHKKTNLI
+1 
-15 RKNSVILKSFSFL
+15 
-28 IRNFATSFARF
+28 
-39 LRSNIRKNFVAYC
+39 
-52 IKIKKK
+52 
-58 IMKHELIISSLLV
+58 MKHELIMSGLLI
-71 LGNPMM
+71 LGNPTM
-77 ANAQQTK
+77 AHAQQTK
-84 TTTIESV
+84 TTTAESS
-91 STENISTDSI
+91 STESCSTESNSTESILTKKEDLLQDSI

-119 SAVTIKGTRS
+119 AAVTIKGTRS

-150 PTATEVLAKLPG
+150 PNATEVLAKLPG
-162 MFKNKDGKPQ
+162 MFKTKDGKPQ
-172 AFIGGSPE
+172 AFIGGAPE
-180 IYINDRKVQDYSVVE
+180 IYINDRKVQDYSIVE

-233 LAIVENSGFL
+233 LAIVENSGVL

-273 WQGIWKEQDIA
+273 WQGYWKEQDIT
-284 TNYVSGSNTG
+284 TNYVSGNQTGNNTG
-294 NNSGSQASSNTSSQA
+294 NNA

-314 TYIASATLDCK
+314 SYIASSTLDCK
-325 HSYYDR
+325 HSYNDH

-372 DYVDDNVTGNNK
+372 DHVDDNVTGNNK

-393 VNAFYQGKYGEKW
+393 VNAFYQGKFGEKW
-406 KLNFF
+406 KQNFF

-431 GAAKGKGAATS
+431 
-442 PSALVAASSSPSVPL
+442 
-457 LASVP
+457 
-462 SDSIAWS
+462 
-469 LASSSP
+469 
-475 LQEARNKF
+475 EARNKF

-493 WGAKARANYTINDKQ
+493 WGAKTRANYTINDKQ

-513 AEYNYVKSESRTDYT
+513 AEYNYVKSESRADYT

-573 NYLKDETGRTGI
+573 DYLKDETGT
-585 GRIGSFE
+585 
-592 NGNSETGRTGT
+592 TGT
-603 GTLETASNEPLHR
+603 GTTGTPETASTEPLHR
-616 KYDNLYPSLLLS
+616 TYDNLYPSLLLS
-628 HQSGR
+628 HQAGR

-641 SSETR
+641 SSEIR

-657 YANHYMRQIGNSQLE
+657 YANRYMRQVGNSQLE

-705 EPDSDDPQTGYIT
+705 TPDSDDPQTGYIT

-736 RWGFYEPQVQAGI
+736 RWGFYEPQVQTGI

-756 VSMGKEKSFHDPY
+756 ISMGKEKGFHDPY

-782 GWYLNLSFSYRSSG
+782 GWYMNLSFSYRSSG
-796 TYDFLTLCSVHNFDF
+796 TYDFITISSVHNFDF
-811 QLYKSFLKDRLSL
+811 QLYKSFLKDKLSL
-824 SLNVNDIFNTK
+824 SLNVNDIFNTR

-846 RFQQQKWV
+846 RFQQQKWE

>member
-1 MKPQALFHKKTNLI
+1 M
-15 RKNSVILKSFSFL
+15 
-28 IRNFATSFARF
+28 
-39 LRSNIRKNFVAYC
+39 
-52 IKIKKK
+52 
-58 IMKHELIISSLLV
+58 SSLLI

-84 TTTIESV
+84 TTTAESI
-91 STENISTDSI
+91 STAKNISTDSI

-119 SAVTIKGTRS
+119 AAVTIKGTRS

-256 TYTHGKMTYY
+256 TYTRGKMTYY

-284 TNYVSGSNTG
+284 TNYVSGS
-294 NNSGSQASSNTSSQA
+294 QA

-325 HSYYDR
+325 HSYNDH

-372 DYVDDNVTGNNK
+372 DHVDDNVTGNNK
-384 FLYYDWQHH
+384 FFYYDWQHH

-442 PSALVAASSSPSVPL
+442 PSALVAPSVLLAPSSFPSVSL

-493 WGAKARANYTINDKQ
+493 WGAKARANYTISDKQ

-573 NYLKDETGRTGI
+573 NYLKDKTGRTGI
-585 GRIGSFE
+585 GRIESFE

-603 GTLETASNEPLHR
+603 PETASTEPLHR

-641 SSETR
+641 SSEIR

-657 YANHYMRQIGNSQLE
+657 YANHYMRQVGNSQLE
-672 PSQRHEFQYQASYGD
+672 PSKHHEFLYQASYGD

-705 EPDSDDPQTGYIT
+705 EPYSDDPQTGYIT

-736 RWGFYEPQVQAGI
+736 RWGFYEPQLQAGI

-782 GWYLNLSFSYRSSG
+782 GWYMNLSFSYRSSG
-796 TYDFLTLCSVHNFDF
+796 TYDFLTINSVHNFDF

-824 SLNVNDIFNTK
+824 SLNVSDIFNTIS
-835 RQKTDGTYGNV
+835 RKTDGTYGNV
-846 RFQQQKWV
+846 RFQQQKWE

>member
-1 MKPQALFHKKTNLI
+1 
-15 RKNSVILKSFSFL
+15 
-28 IRNFATSFARF
+28 
-39 LRSNIRKNFVAYC
+39 
-52 IKIKKK
+52 
-58 IMKHELIISSLLV
+58 MKHELIMSGLLV

-77 ANAQQTK
+77 ANAQKTE

-91 STENISTDSI
+91 STESISTDSI

-107 LRQDSIQWEKQL
+107 LRQDSIEWEKQL
-119 SAVTIKGTRS
+119 AAVTIKGTRS

-150 PTATEVLAKLPG
+150 PNATEVLAKLPG
-162 MFKNKDGKPQ
+162 MFKDKDGKPQ
-172 AFIGGSPE
+172 AFIGGAPE
-180 IYINDRKVQDYSVVE
+180 IYINDRKVQDYSIVE

-233 LAIVENSGFL
+233 LAIVENSGVL

-273 WQGIWKEQDIA
+273 WQGYWKEQDIT
-284 TNYVSGSNTG
+284 TNYVSGNQTG
-294 NNSGSQASSNTSSQA
+294 NNTGSNA

-314 TYIASATLDCK
+314 SYIASSTLDCK
-325 HSYYDR
+325 HSYNDH

-372 DYVDDNVTGNNK
+372 DHVDDNVTGNNK

-393 VNAFYQGKYGEKW
+393 VNAFYQGNYGEKW

-411 GDFVKLHTEQAQFV
+411 GDFVRLHTEQAQFV
-425 DEISER
+425 DEISE
-431 GAAKGKGAATS
+431 
-442 PSALVAASSSPSVPL
+442 
-457 LASVP
+457 
-462 SDSIAWS
+462 
-469 LASSSP
+469 
-475 LQEARNKF
+475 QEARNKF

-513 AEYNYVKSESRTDYT
+513 TEYNYVKSESRADYT

-573 NYLKDETGRTGI
+573 NYLKDETGRSG
-585 GRIGSFE
+585 IGSFG

-603 GTLETASNEPLHR
+603 GTPGTASTEAPLHR

-641 SSETR
+641 SSEIR
-646 PSFQELNTGTV
+646 PSFMCGMPTGIAWIF
-657 YANHYMRQIGNSQLE
+657 YGPIGRDWKGSCT
-672 PSQRHEFQYQASYGD
+672 ASPAVTK
-687 LFLQAS
+687 Q
-693 YTYVKDYITSII
+693 
-705 EPDSDDPQTGYIT
+705 P
-718 WTNIDH
+718 
-724 CWNWGSFLGYRH
+724 GSA
-736 RWGFYEPQVQAGI
+736 WIWACI
-749 QQGFIKA
+749 
-756 VSMGKEKSFHDPY
+756 
-769 YIFSLYNGFHLPK
+769 
-782 GWYLNLSFSYRSSG
+782 
-796 TYDFLTLCSVHNFDF
+796 
-811 QLYKSFLKDRLSL
+811 
-824 SLNVNDIFNTK
+824 
-835 RQKTDGTYGNV
+835 
-846 RFQQQKWV
+846 
-854 DTRSVQ
+854 
-860 LRLTYRFNQAKK
+860 
-872 QYRGENSAQEAVGRM
+872 
-887 GGK
+887 

>member
-1 MKPQALFHKKTNLI
+1 M
-15 RKNSVILKSFSFL
+15 SG
-28 IRNFATSFARF
+28 
-39 LRSNIRKNFVAYC
+39 
-52 IKIKKK
+52 
-58 IMKHELIISSLLV
+58 LLV

-77 ANAQQTK
+77 ANAQKTE

-91 STENISTDSI
+91 STESISTDSI

-119 SAVTIKGTRS
+119 AAVTIKGTRS

-150 PTATEVLAKLPG
+150 PNATEVLAKLPG
-162 MFKNKDGKPQ
+162 MFKDKDGKPQ
-172 AFIGGSPE
+172 AFIGGAPE
-180 IYINDRKVQDYSVVE
+180 IYINDRKVQDYSIVE

-233 LAIVENSGFL
+233 LAIVENSGVL

-273 WQGIWKEQDIA
+273 WQGYWKEQDIT
-284 TNYVSGSNTG
+284 TNYVSGNQTG
-294 NNSGSQASSNTSSQA
+294 NNTGSNA

-314 TYIASATLDCK
+314 SYIASSTLDCK
-325 HSYYDR
+325 HSYNDH

-372 DYVDDNVTGNNK
+372 DHVDDNVTGNNK

-431 GAAKGKGAATS
+431 E
-442 PSALVAASSSPSVPL
+442 
-457 LASVP
+457 LANGVSEE
-462 SDSIAWS
+462 
-469 LASSSP
+469 
-475 LQEARNKF
+475 EARNKF

-508 TWMMG
+508 NWMMG

-573 NYLKDETGRTGI
+573 D
-585 GRIGSFE
+585 SH
-592 NGNSETGRTGT
+592 
-603 GTLETASNEPLHR
+603 APLHR

-628 HQSGR
+628 HQAGR
-633 FSQSLSYR
+633 FSQFLSYR

-657 YANHYMRQIGNSQLE
+657 YANRYMRQVGNSQLE

-693 YTYVKDYITSII
+693 YTYVKNYITSII
-705 EPDSDDPQTGYIT
+705 EPYSDDPQTGYIT

-756 VSMGKEKSFHDPY
+756 ICMGKEKGFHDPY

-782 GWYLNLSFSYRSSG
+782 GWYMNLSFSYRSSG
-796 TYDFLTLCSVHNFDF
+796 TYDFLTINSVHNFDF

-824 SLNVNDIFNTK
+824 SLNVSDIFNTIS
-835 RQKTDGTYGNV
+835 RKTDGTYGNV
-846 RFQQQKWV
+846 RFQQQKWE

>member
-1 MKPQALFHKKTNLI
+1 M
-15 RKNSVILKSFSFL
+15 
-28 IRNFATSFARF
+28 
-39 LRSNIRKNFVAYC
+39 
-52 IKIKKK
+52 
-58 IMKHELIISSLLV
+58 SSLLF

-91 STENISTDSI
+91 STKSISTDSI
-101 QAMKEK
+101 QAIKEK

-119 SAVTIKGTRS
+119 AAVTIKGTRS

-284 TNYVSGSNTG
+284 TNYVSGS
-294 NNSGSQASSNTSSQA
+294 QA

-325 HSYYDR
+325 HSYNDH

-350 KYDGYNIHQ
+350 KYNGYNIHQ

-372 DYVDDNVTGNNK
+372 DHVDDNVTGNNK
-384 FLYYDWQHH
+384 FFYYDWQHH

-462 SDSIAWS
+462 NDSIAWS

-603 GTLETASNEPLHR
+603 GTPGTASTEAPLHR
-616 KYDNLYPSLLLS
+616 KYDNLYPSLLLT

-641 SSETR
+641 SSEIR

-657 YANHYMRQIGNSQLE
+657 YANHYMRQVGNSQLE
-672 PSQRHEFQYQASYGD
+672 PSKRYEFQYQASYGD

-693 YTYVKDYITSII
+693 YTYVKDYITSSIK
-705 EPDSDDPQTGYIT
+705 PDSDDPQTGYIT

-749 QQGFIKA
+749 QQGFINA
-756 VSMGKEKSFHDPY
+756 ISMGKEKSFHDPY

-796 TYDFLTLCSVHNFDF
+796 TYDFVTISSVHNFDF

-835 RQKTDGTYGNV
+835 RYKTDGTYGNV
-846 RFQQQKWV
+846 RFQQQKWE

>member
-1 MKPQALFHKKTNLI
+1 MII
-15 RKNSVILKSFSFL
+15 R
-28 IRNFATSFARF
+28 
-39 LRSNIRKNFVAYC
+39 
-52 IKIKKK
+52 KK
-58 IMKHELIISSLLV
+58 IMKHELIMSGLLI

-77 ANAQQTK
+77 MHAQKTK
-84 TTTIESV
+84 TTTAESISAESF
-91 STENISTDSI
+91 STDNIQAFKENLHPDSI

-107 LRQDSIQWEKQL
+107 LHQDSIQWEKQL
-119 SAVTIKGTRS
+119 AAVTIKGTRS

-266 GKLGYAN
+266 GKLAYAN

-284 TNYVSGSNTG
+284 TNYVSGNQAGDNTG
-294 NNSGSQASSNTSSQA
+294 NNA

-314 TYIASATLDCK
+314 TYIASATLDSK

-372 DYVDDNVTGNNK
+372 NHVDDNVTGDNK

-425 DEISER
+425 DEISEK

-442 PSALVAASSSPSVPL
+442 PSALLAPSSSPSVPL

-573 NYLKDETGRTGI
+573 DYLKDET
-585 GRIGSFE
+585 
-592 NGNSETGRTGT
+592 
-603 GTLETASNEPLHR
+603 ASTEPLHR

-641 SSETR
+641 SSEIR

-672 PSQRHEFQYQASYGD
+672 PSKRHEFQYQASYGD

-782 GWYLNLSFSYRSSG
+782 GWYMNLSFSYRSSG

>member
-1 MKPQALFHKKTNLI
+1 MSGLLI
-15 RKNSVILKSFSFL
+15 
-28 IRNFATSFARF
+28 
-39 LRSNIRKNFVAYC
+39 
-52 IKIKKK
+52 
-58 IMKHELIISSLLV
+58 

-77 ANAQQTK
+77 AHAQQTK
-84 TTTIESV
+84 PTTAGSISTESC
-91 STENISTDSI
+91 STENILTKKEGLLQDSI

-119 SAVTIKGTRS
+119 AAVTIKGTRS

-180 IYINDRKVQDYSVVE
+180 IYINERKVQDYSVVE

-209 HPGAEYGNNV
+209 HPEAEYGNNV

-233 LAIVENSGFL
+233 LAIVENSGIL
-243 FDSFV
+243 FDSYV

-256 TYTHGKMTYY
+256 TYTCGKMTYY

-273 WQGIWKEQDIA
+273 WQGKWKEQDIT
-284 TNYVSGSNTG
+284 TNYVSGS
-294 NNSGSQASSNTSSQA
+294 NSGSQASSNTGSNA

-314 TYIASATLDCK
+314 SYISSSTLDCK
-325 HSYYDR
+325 HNYNDH

-350 KYDGYNIHQ
+350 KYNGYNIHQ

-372 DYVDDNVTGNNK
+372 DHVDDNVTGNNK
-384 FLYYDWQHH
+384 FFYYDWQHH
-393 VNAFYQGKYGEKW
+393 VNAFYQGHYGEKW

-411 GDFVKLHTEQAQFV
+411 GDFVRLHTEQGQFV

-431 GAAKGKGAATS
+431 GAASTQ
-442 PSALVAASSSPSVPL
+442 
-457 LASVP
+457 
-462 SDSIAWS
+462 
-469 LASSSP
+469 
-475 LQEARNKF
+475 QEARNKF

-493 WGAKARANYTINDKQ
+493 WGAKTRANYTINDKQ

-528 PADKGTSTHSITKE
+528 PTDKGTSTHSITKE

-573 NYLKDETGRTGI
+573 DYLKDETGRIGRTGI
-585 GRIGSFE
+585 GSSE
-592 NGNSETGRTGT
+592 NGNSGIGTTGT
-603 GTLETASNEPLHR
+603 GTLETASTEPLHR

-628 HQSGR
+628 HQAGR

-657 YANHYMRQIGNSQLE
+657 YANHYMRQTGNSQLE
-672 PSQRHEFQYQASYGD
+672 PSKRHEFQYQASYGD

-693 YTYVKDYITSII
+693 HTYVKDYITSII
-705 EPDSDDPQTGYIT
+705 EPDSDDPQIGYIT

-756 VSMGKEKSFHDPY
+756 ISMGKEKSFHDPY

-796 TYDFLTLCSVHNFDF
+796 TYEYLTINSVHNFDF

-846 RFQQQKWV
+846 RFQQQKWE

-860 LRLTYRFNQAKK
+860 FRLTYRFNQAKK

>member
-1 MKPQALFHKKTNLI
+1 M
-15 RKNSVILKSFSFL
+15 
-28 IRNFATSFARF
+28 
-39 LRSNIRKNFVAYC
+39 
-52 IKIKKK
+52 
-58 IMKHELIISSLLV
+58 SSLLI

-84 TTTIESV
+84 TTTAESI
-91 STENISTDSI
+91 STAKNISTDSI

-119 SAVTIKGTRS
+119 SAVTVKGTRS

-172 AFIGGSPE
+172 AFIGGAPE

-256 TYTHGKMTYY
+256 TYTRGKMTYY

-273 WQGIWKEQDIA
+273 WQGIWKEQDIT
-284 TNYVSGSNTG
+284 TNYVSGNQTG
-294 NNSGSQASSNTSSQA
+294 NNTGSNIGNNA

-314 TYIASATLDCK
+314 TYIASSTLDCK
-325 HSYYDR
+325 HSYNDH

-372 DYVDDNVTGNNK
+372 NHVDDNVTGNNK
-384 FLYYDWQHH
+384 FFYYDWQHH
-393 VNAFYQGKYGEKW
+393 VNAFYQGNYGEKW

-411 GDFVKLHTEQAQFV
+411 GDFVRLHTEQGQFV
-425 DEISER
+425 DEVSER
-431 GAAKGKGAATS
+431 E
-442 PSALVAASSSPSVPL
+442 AASTQ
-457 LASVP
+457 
-462 SDSIAWS
+462 
-469 LASSSP
+469 
-475 LQEARNKF
+475 QEARNKF

-573 NYLKDETGRTGI
+573 D
-585 GRIGSFE
+585 SH
-592 NGNSETGRTGT
+592 
-603 GTLETASNEPLHR
+603 APLHR

-628 HQSGR
+628 HQAGR

-657 YANHYMRQIGNSQLE
+657 YANRYMRQVGNSQLE
-672 PSQRHEFQYQASYGD
+672 PSKRHEFQYQASYGD

-705 EPDSDDPQTGYIT
+705 EPDSDDPQIGYIT

-736 RWGFYEPQVQAGI
+736 RWGFYEPQLQAGRHPAGLH
-749 QQGFIKA
+749 QGRQH
-756 VSMGKEKSFHDPY
+756 GQGEKLPRPLLHLQPLQRLPSAQGLVPEP
-769 YIFSLYNGFHLPK
+769 LVLLPK
-782 GWYLNLSFSYRSSG
+782 QRHL
-796 TYDFLTLCSVHNFDF
+796 
-811 QLYKSFLKDRLSL
+811 
-824 SLNVNDIFNTK
+824 
-835 RQKTDGTYGNV
+835 
-846 RFQQQKWV
+846 RFPHHLQ
-854 DTRSVQ
+854 RAQ
-860 LRLTYRFNQAKK
+860 LRLPALQEFPERPPLAKPERERHLQHQAPKDRWHLR
-872 QYRGENSAQEAVGRM
+872 QCAVPAAEVGRHPKRAAPPHLPLQP
-887 GGK
+887 GKEAIPWRELRPGSRGKNGRKIGQRLFFSKRGIIL

>member
-1 MKPQALFHKKTNLI
+1 
-15 RKNSVILKSFSFL
+15 
-28 IRNFATSFARF
+28 
-39 LRSNIRKNFVAYC
+39 
-52 IKIKKK
+52 
-58 IMKHELIISSLLV
+58 MKHELIMSGLLV

-84 TTTIESV
+84 TTTTESI
-91 STENISTDSI
+91 STAKNISTDSI
-101 QAMKEK
+101 QAIKEK

-119 SAVTIKGTRS
+119 AAVTIKGTRS

-284 TNYVSGSNTG
+284 TNYVSGS
-294 NNSGSQASSNTSSQA
+294 QA

-325 HSYYDR
+325 HSYNDH

-372 DYVDDNVTGNNK
+372 DHVDDNVTGNNK
-384 FLYYDWQHH
+384 FFYYDWQHH

-462 SDSIAWS
+462 NDSIAWS

-603 GTLETASNEPLHR
+603 PGTASTEAPLHR
-616 KYDNLYPSLLLS
+616 KYDNLYPSLLLT

-641 SSETR
+641 SSEIR

-657 YANHYMRQIGNSQLE
+657 YANHYMRQVGNSQLE
-672 PSQRHEFQYQASYGD
+672 PSKRHEFQYQASYGD

-705 EPDSDDPQTGYIT
+705 EPYSDDPQTGYIT

-736 RWGFYEPQVQAGI
+736 RWGFYEPQVQTGI

-782 GWYLNLSFSYRSSG
+782 GWYMNLSFSYRSSG
-796 TYDFLTLCSVHNFDF
+796 TYEYLTINNVHNFDF
-811 QLYKSFLKDRLSL
+811 QLNKSFLKDRLSL

-835 RQKTDGTYGNV
+835 RYKTDGTYGNV
-846 RFQQQKWV
+846 RFQQQKWE

>member
-1 MKPQALFHKKTNLI
+1 
-15 RKNSVILKSFSFL
+15 
-28 IRNFATSFARF
+28 
-39 LRSNIRKNFVAYC
+39 
-52 IKIKKK
+52 
-58 IMKHELIISSLLV
+58 MKHELIISSLLV

-77 ANAQQTK
+77 TNAQQTK
-84 TTTIESV
+84 TTTAESI
-91 STENISTDSI
+91 STAKNNSTDSI

-119 SAVTIKGTRS
+119 AAVTIKGTRS

-284 TNYVSGSNTG
+284 TNYVSGS
-294 NNSGSQASSNTSSQA
+294 QA

-372 DYVDDNVTGNNK
+372 DHVDDNVTGNNK

-425 DEISER
+425 DEISEK

-442 PSALVAASSSPSVPL
+442 PSALLAPSSSPSVPL

-469 LASSSP
+469 LDSSSP

-573 NYLKDETGRTGI
+573 DYLKDET
-585 GRIGSFE
+585 
-592 NGNSETGRTGT
+592 
-603 GTLETASNEPLHR
+603 ASTEPLHR

-641 SSETR
+641 SSEIR

-657 YANHYMRQIGNSQLE
+657 YANRYMWQIGNSQLE
-672 PSQRHEFQYQASYGD
+672 PSQRHEFKYQASYGD
-687 LFLQAS
+687 LFVQAS

-736 RWGFYEPQVQAGI
+736 RWGFYEPQLQAGI

-782 GWYLNLSFSYRSSG
+782 GWYMNLSFSYRSSG

>member
-1 MKPQALFHKKTNLI
+1 
-15 RKNSVILKSFSFL
+15 
-28 IRNFATSFARF
+28 
-39 LRSNIRKNFVAYC
+39 
-52 IKIKKK
+52 
-58 IMKHELIISSLLV
+58 MKHELIMSGLLI

-77 ANAQQTK
+77 AHAQQTK
-84 TTTIESV
+84 TTTAGSISTESC
-91 STENISTDSI
+91 STENILTKKEGLLQDSI

-119 SAVTIKGTRS
+119 AAVTIKGTRS

-150 PTATEVLAKLPG
+150 PTTTEVLAKLPG
-162 MFKNKDGKPQ
+162 MFKDKDGKPQ
-172 AFIGGSPE
+172 AFIGGAPE

-243 FDSFV
+243 FDSYV

-256 TYTHGKMTYY
+256 TYTRGKITYY
-266 GKLGYAN
+266 AKLGYAN
-273 WQGIWKEQDIA
+273 WQGKWKEQDIT

-294 NNSGSQASSNTSSQA
+294 SNA
-309 GDNAT
+309 GNNAT
-314 TYIASATLDCK
+314 SYISSSTTDCK
-325 HSYYDR
+325 HSYNDH

-350 KYDGYNIHQ
+350 KYNGYNIHQ

-372 DYVDDNVTGNNK
+372 NHVDDIVTGNNK

-393 VNAFYQGKYGEKW
+393 VNAFYQGNYGEKW

-411 GDFVKLHTEQAQFV
+411 GDFVKLHTEQGQFV

-431 GAAKGKGAATS
+431 E
-442 PSALVAASSSPSVPL
+442 AASTQ
-457 LASVP
+457 
-462 SDSIAWS
+462 
-469 LASSSP
+469 
-475 LQEARNKF
+475 QEARNKF

-528 PADKGTSTHSITKE
+528 PADKGTSTHSITTE

-592 NGNSETGRTGT
+592 NGNSEIGTTGT
-603 GTLETASNEPLHR
+603 GTPETASTEAPLHR

-628 HQSGR
+628 HQAGR

-657 YANHYMRQIGNSQLE
+657 YANRYLRQIGNSQLE
-672 PSQRHEFQYQASYGD
+672 PSKRHEFQYQASYGD

-705 EPDSDDPQTGYIT
+705 EPYSDDPQTGYIT

-756 VSMGKEKSFHDPY
+756 ISMGKEKSFHDPY
-769 YIFSLYNGFHLPK
+769 YIFNLYNGFHLPK
-782 GWYLNLSFSYRSSG
+782 GWYMNLSFSYRSSG
-796 TYDFLTLCSVHNFDF
+796 TYEYLTINSVHNFDF

-824 SLNVNDIFNTK
+824 SLNVSDIFNTIS
-835 RQKTDGTYGNV
+835 RKTDGTYGNV
-846 RFQQQKWV
+846 RFQQQKWE

>member
-1 MKPQALFHKKTNLI
+1 MKQNLYALLGGLLI
-15 RKNSVILKSFSFL
+15 LSQPM
-28 IRNFATSFARF
+28 AT
-39 LRSNIRKNFVAYC
+39 
-52 IKIKKK
+52 
-58 IMKHELIISSLLV
+58 H
-71 LGNPMM
+71 
-77 ANAQQTK
+77 AQQTEKMMK
-84 TTTIESV
+84 TE
-91 STENISTDSI
+91 TDSI
-101 QAMKEK
+101 LAMMEK
-107 LRQDSIQWEKQL
+107 LRQDSIMWEKQL

-243 FDSFV
+243 FDSYV

-273 WQGIWKEQDIA
+273 WQGKWKEQDIT
-284 TNYVSGSNTG
+284 TNYVSGN
-294 NNSGSQASSNTSSQA
+294 QMDA
-309 GDNAT
+309 NAT

-325 HSYYDR
+325 HSYNDH

-372 DYVDDNVTGNNK
+372 DHVDENVTGNNK
-384 FLYYDWQHH
+384 FFYYDWQHH
-393 VNAFYQGKYGEKW
+393 VNAFYQGHYGEKW

-411 GDFVKLHTEQAQFV
+411 GDFVRLHTEQGQFV
-425 DEISER
+425 DEISE
-431 GAAKGKGAATS
+431 KN
-442 PSALVAASSSPSVPL
+442 LVNGVSEE
-457 LASVP
+457 
-462 SDSIAWS
+462 D
-469 LASSSP
+469 
-475 LQEARNKF
+475 ARNKF

-573 NYLKDETGRTGI
+573 NYLKDETGT
-585 GRIGSFE
+585 
-592 NGNSETGRTGT
+592 TGT
-603 GTLETASNEPLHR
+603 GTPETASTEAPIHR

-657 YANHYMRQIGNSQLE
+657 YANHYMRQVGNSKLE

-796 TYDFLTLCSVHNFDF
+796 TYDFLTICSVHNFDF

-824 SLNVNDIFNTK
+824 SLNVSDIFNTIS
-835 RQKTDGTYGNV
+835 RKTDGTYGNV
-846 RFQQQKWV
+846 RFQQQKWE
-854 DTRSVQ
+854 DTRGVQ

>member
-1 MKPQALFHKKTNLI
+1 MKRQDLSHKKQILSE
-15 RKNSVILKSFSFL
+15 KNSVILKSFSFF
-28 IRNFATSFARF
+28 IRNFATLFARF
-39 LRSNIRKNFVAYC
+39 LRSNIRKNFVTYC

-58 IMKHELIISSLLV
+58 IMKHELIMSGLLI

-77 ANAQQTK
+77 AHAQQTK

-91 STENISTDSI
+91 STKSISTDSI
-101 QAMKEK
+101 KTMKEK

-119 SAVTIKGTRS
+119 AAVTIKGTRS

-256 TYTHGKMTYY
+256 TYTRGKMTYY

-273 WQGIWKEQDIA
+273 WQGKWKEQDIT
-284 TNYVSGSNTG
+284 TNYVSGS
-294 NNSGSQASSNTSSQA
+294 NSGSQASSNTGSNA

-314 TYIASATLDCK
+314 SYISSSTTDCK
-325 HSYYDR
+325 HSYNDH

-372 DYVDDNVTGNNK
+372 DHVDDIVTGNNK

-393 VNAFYQGKYGEKW
+393 VNAFYQGNYGEKW

-425 DEISER
+425 DEISEK

-469 LASSSP
+469 LASSFP

-573 NYLKDETGRTGI
+573 KYLKEETGRTGI
-585 GRIGSFE
+585 GSSE
-592 NGNSETGRTGT
+592 NGNSETGTTGT
-603 GTLETASNEPLHR
+603 GTLETASTEPLHR

-628 HQSGR
+628 HQAGR

-657 YANHYMRQIGNSQLE
+657 YANRYMRQIGNSQLE
-672 PSQRHEFQYQASYGD
+672 PSKRHEFQYQASYGD

-705 EPDSDDPQTGYIT
+705 EPDSDDPQIGYIT

-756 VSMGKEKSFHDPY
+756 ISMGKEKSFHDPY

-796 TYDFLTLCSVHNFDF
+796 TYEYLTINSVHNFDF

-835 RQKTDGTYGNV
+835 RRKTDGTYGNV
-846 RFQQQKWV
+846 RFQQQKWE